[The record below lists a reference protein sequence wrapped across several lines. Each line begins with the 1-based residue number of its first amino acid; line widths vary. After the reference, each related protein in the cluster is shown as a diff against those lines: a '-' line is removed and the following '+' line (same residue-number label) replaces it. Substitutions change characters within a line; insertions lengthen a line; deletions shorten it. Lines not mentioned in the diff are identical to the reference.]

1 MRTFRAG
8 ALVSVAFWA
17 ALAIAGVASP
27 ASAQVSGVLPSLPAA
42 PETAADAALA
52 MANTLDGA
60 GGGISSKDLIAAL
73 EDAALAGQPMA
84 LYQLGLMYESG
95 EGVEKD
101 PVKAFGYFSQ
111 IADEHAD
118 TAPKGVEAD
127 IVAQSFLKVGEY
139 YRTGLPEAGIAKN
152 EAYSNKLIM
161 HAASYF
167 GDADAQYK
175 VGEMYLDDAELGD
188 SPLQSARWLNLA
200 ARKGHAGAQAKLGN
214 MLFNGQGI
222 AVDQVEGLMW
232 LTVASRRAA
241 GTADE
246 GWIGELLTNAMS
258 VATADQ
264 RKQAV
269 DLADSLGTRFGGL

>member
-8 ALVSVAFWA
+8 ALVSVAFWT
-17 ALAIAGVASP
+17 ALAIAGVATP
-27 ASAQVSGVLPSLPAA
+27 AAAQVSGVLPSMPAA

-52 MANTLDGA
+52 MANQLDGA
-60 GGGISSKDLIAAL
+60 GGGISSADLVAAL

-84 LYQLGLMYESG
+84 LFQLGLMYESG
-95 EGVEKD
+95 EGVAKD

-127 IVAQSFLKVGEY
+127 IVAQSFLKIGEY
-139 YRTGLPEAGIAKN
+139 YRQGLPEAGIQKN

-175 VGEMYLDDAELGD
+175 VGELYLDEAELGD

-200 ARKGHAGAQAKLGN
+200 ARKGHAGAQAKLGS
-214 MLFNGQGI
+214 MLFNGEGI
-222 AVDQVEGLMW
+222 DADPIEGLMW

-246 GWIGELLTNAMS
+246 GWIHDLLTNAMS
-258 VATADQ
+258 VATPEQ

-269 DLADSLGTRFGGL
+269 ELADSLGTRFGGL

>member
-1 MRTFRAG
+1 
-8 ALVSVAFWA
+8 
-17 ALAIAGVASP
+17 
-27 ASAQVSGVLPSLPAA
+27 VSGVLPSLPAA

-52 MANTLDGA
+52 MANQLDGA
-60 GGGISSKDLIAAL
+60 GGGISSADLIAAL

-84 LYQLGLMYESG
+84 LFQLGLMYESG
-95 EGVEKD
+95 EGVDKD

-127 IVAQSFLKVGEY
+127 IVAQSFLKIGEY
-139 YRTGLPEAGIAKN
+139 YRHGLPEAGIPKN
-152 EAYSNKLIM
+152 EAYSNKLVM

-175 VGEMYLDDAELGD
+175 VGELYLDDAELGD
-188 SPLQSARWLNLA
+188 NPLQSARWLNLA
-200 ARKGHAGAQAKLGN
+200 ARKGHAGAQAKLGS

-222 AVDQVEGLMW
+222 DADPIEGLMW

-241 GTADE
+241 GTTDD
-246 GWIGELLTNAMS
+246 GWIHDLLTNAMS
-258 VATADQ
+258 VATPEQ

-269 DLADSLGTRFGGL
+269 ELADSLGTRFGGL

>member
-1 MRTFRAG
+1 M
-8 ALVSVAFWA
+8 
-17 ALAIAGVASP
+17 
-27 ASAQVSGVLPSLPAA
+27 SGVLPSLPAV

-52 MANTLDGA
+52 MANQLDGA
-60 GGGISSKDLIAAL
+60 GGGISSADQIAAL

-84 LYQLGLMYESG
+84 LFQLGLMYESG
-95 EGVEKD
+95 EGVAKD
-101 PVKAFGYFSQ
+101 PVRAFGYFSQ

-118 TAPKGVEAD
+118 TAPKGVEAG
-127 IVAQSFLKVGEY
+127 IVAQSFLKIGEY
-139 YRTGLPEAGIAKN
+139 YRQGLPEAGIPKN

-175 VGEMYLDDAELGD
+175 VGELYLDDAELGD

-200 ARKGHAGAQAKLGN
+200 ARKGHAGAQAKLGS
-214 MLFNGQGI
+214 MLFNGEGI
-222 AVDQVEGLMW
+222 DADPIEGLMW

-241 GTADE
+241 GTIDD
-246 GWIGELLTNAMS
+246 GWIHDLLTNAMS
-258 VATADQ
+258 VATPEQ

-269 DLADSLGTRFGGL
+269 ELADSLGTRFGGL

>member
-17 ALAIAGVASP
+17 AFAIAGAATP
-27 ASAQVSGVLPSLPAA
+27 AAAQVSGVLPSLPAA

-52 MANTLDGA
+52 MANSLDGA

-84 LYQLGLMYESG
+84 LYQLGLMYETG
-95 EGVEKD
+95 EGVNKD

-139 YRTGLPEAGIAKN
+139 YRNGLPEAGIPKN

-175 VGEMYLDDAELGD
+175 VGELYLDEAELGD

-214 MLFNGQGI
+214 MLFNGEGI
-222 AVDQVEGLMW
+222 ASDPVEGLMW
-232 LTVASRRAA
+232 LTVASRRSA
-241 GTADE
+241 GTIDE
-246 GWIGELLTNAMS
+246 SWISDLLANAMS
-258 VATADQ
+258 VATPEQ
-264 RKQAV
+264 RKSAV
-269 DLADSLGTRFGGL
+269 EMADSLGTRFGGL

>member
-1 MRTFRAG
+1 MRTFRAD

-17 ALAIAGVASP
+17 VLAIAGAAVP
-27 ASAQVSGVLPSLPAA
+27 AAAQVSGVLPSLPAG

-52 MANTLDGA
+52 MANKLDGA
-60 GGGISSKDLIAAL
+60 GGGISGDDLVAAL

-84 LYQLGLMYESG
+84 LYQLGLMYEAG

-139 YRTGLPEAGIAKN
+139 YRTGLPEAGIPKN
-152 EAYSNKLIM
+152 EAYSNKLIL

-167 GDADAQYK
+167 GDADAQFR
-175 VGEMYLDDAELGD
+175 VGELYLSDEALGD
-188 SPLQSARWLNLA
+188 NPLQSARWLNLA

-214 MLFNGQGI
+214 MLFNGLGLE
-222 AVDQVEGLMW
+222 ADPVEGLMW

-241 GTADE
+241 GTIDE
-246 GWIGELLTNAMS
+246 SWIGDLLNSAMS
-258 VATADQ
+258 IATPDQ
-264 RKQAV
+264 RQQAV
-269 DLADSLGTRFGGL
+269 EMADTLGTRFGGL

>member
-17 ALAIAGVASP
+17 ALAIAGVATP
-27 ASAQVSGVLPSLPAA
+27 AAAQVSGVLPSMPAA

-52 MANTLDGA
+52 MANQLDGA
-60 GGGISSKDLIAAL
+60 GGGISSADLIAAL

-84 LYQLGLMYESG
+84 LFQLGLMYESG
-95 EGVEKD
+95 EGVDKD

-127 IVAQSFLKVGEY
+127 IVAQSFLKIGEY
-139 YRTGLPEAGIAKN
+139 YRTGLPEAGIPKN
-152 EAYSNKLIM
+152 EAYSNKLVM

-175 VGEMYLDDAELGD
+175 VGELYLDDAELGD
-188 SPLQSARWLNLA
+188 NPLQSARWLNLA
-200 ARKGHAGAQAKLGN
+200 ARKGHAGAQAKLGS
-214 MLFNGQGI
+214 MLFNGEGI
-222 AVDQVEGLMW
+222 EADPIEGLMW
-232 LTVASRRAA
+232 LTVAARRAA
-241 GTADE
+241 GTADD
-246 GWIGELLTNAMS
+246 GWIHDLLTNAMS
-258 VATADQ
+258 VATPEQ

-269 DLADSLGTRFGGL
+269 ELADSLGTRFGGL

>member
-17 ALAIAGVASP
+17 ALAIAGVATP
-27 ASAQVSGVLPSLPAA
+27 AAAQVSGVLPSMPAA

-52 MANTLDGA
+52 MANQLDGA
-60 GGGISSKDLIAAL
+60 GGGISSADLVAAL

-84 LYQLGLMYESG
+84 LFQLGLMYESG
-95 EGVEKD
+95 EGVAKD

-127 IVAQSFLKVGEY
+127 IVAQSFLKIGEY
-139 YRTGLPEAGIAKN
+139 YRTGLPEAGIPKN

-175 VGEMYLDDAELGD
+175 VGELYLDDAELGD

-200 ARKGHAGAQAKLGN
+200 ARKGHAGAQAKLGS

-222 AVDQVEGLMW
+222 EADPIEGLMW

-241 GTADE
+241 GTADD
-246 GWIGELLTNAMS
+246 GWIHDLLTNAMS
-258 VATADQ
+258 VATPEQ

-269 DLADSLGTRFGGL
+269 ELADSLGTRFGGL